1 MKAINNAMKELLA
14 SDSAHLV
21 TCWQLTLGNGTNM
34 GFTDSDEDQIYGG
47 VTFKAATGYTR
58 SAISTPVDLSV
69 PNLNVQG
76 VLSDIGI
83 TDDDIRA
90 GLYDFAQVFIFM
102 MVPGDVNGNQYGI
115 LKLRRGWLGQV
126 TLTQGQ
132 HESEMRGLAQLL
144 ALNFLEVFTLE
155 CQADFGDS
163 RCKNDLA
170 TVTDTGY
177 VTSIGTPNS
186 IFAATMEI
194 EPARASQFYQFGN
207 VTLLTGRNKGVSI
220 EIKNWDGTN
229 FTLYLPSGYPIE
241 VGDQFTAVAG
251 CDKSMAT
258 CIAKFFNLIN
268 FRGFPYIP
276 GLDATMYPNAAQAVP
291 TSA

>member
-1 MKAINNAMKELLA
+1 MKTINNAMKELLA

-21 TCWQLTLGNGTNM
+21 TCWQLTLANGTNM
-34 GFTDSDEDQIYGG
+34 GFTDSDQDQIYGG

-58 SAISTPVDLSV
+58 SAIANPVDLSV

-90 GLYDFAQVFIFM
+90 GLYDFAQVYIFM
-102 MVPGDVNGNQYGI
+102 MVPGDVNGNQYGV

-126 TLTQGQ
+126 TITQGE

-163 RCKNDLA
+163 RCKYDLD
-170 TVTDTGY
+170 TVTDAGT
-177 VTSIGTPNS
+177 VTSLGTPNS
-186 IFAATMEI
+186 IFAATVDI
-194 EPARASQFYQFGN
+194 TPARAAGFYNFGVVN
-207 VTLLTGRNKGVSI
+207 WLTGYNKGIQI

-229 FTLYLPSGYPIE
+229 FTLYLPTGYPIQ
-241 VGDQFTAVAG
+241 VGDTFTAVAG
-251 CDKSMAT
+251 CDKSLAT
-258 CIAKFFNLIN
+258 CLNKFHNVIN
-268 FRGFPYIP
+268 MRGFPYIP
-276 GLDATMYPNAAQAVP
+276 GIDTTLYPNAAQAVP